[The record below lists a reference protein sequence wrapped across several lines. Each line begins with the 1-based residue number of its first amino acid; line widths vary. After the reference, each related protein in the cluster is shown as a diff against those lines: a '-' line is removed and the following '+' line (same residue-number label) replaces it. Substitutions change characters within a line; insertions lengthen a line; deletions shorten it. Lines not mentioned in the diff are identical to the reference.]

1 MRNIA
6 LYSVLAAASLLMIFS
21 GCQTPHVEVAES
33 TIMQQYL
40 PYIQD
45 GSTTREDVLLK
56 LGVPSAQYE
65 EERILTYVLRL
76 SENDHL
82 YVVTHKVPSWCPGVY
97 SLVLVFGPD
106 NVLKKHS
113 LVVGR

>member
-1 MRNIA
+1 MRSIA

-33 TIMQQYL
+33 TIMQKYL

-56 LGVPSAQYE
+56 LGMPSAQYE
-65 EERILTYVLRL
+65 EEQVPTYVLCRL
-76 SENDHL
+76 FLKNSEIL
-82 YVVTHKVPSWCPGVY
+82 EG
-97 SLVLVFGPD
+97 
-106 NVLKKHS
+106 
-113 LVVGR
+113 